1 MGFGL
6 GFLRFIFQYF
16 AVKEIK
22 SLGSA
27 RCDVVVLLLD

>member
-16 AVKEIK
+16 AVKEVN
-22 SLGSA
+22 SA
-27 RCDVVVLLLD
+27 RCDVLVLLLD